1 MSLSHDFNSQDLRVS
16 YLLFL
21 EQCLFVAKHDRMK
34 RSEFKCIKEGVII
47 FAKGS
52 IKWGCSYLH
61 IPLQWRHSYG
71 KAAAAAFKLWPSFM
85 SSQLTSRKCVSHLA
99 SFFAHFPLFP
109 VQRKEL
115 QEIKAICPQVAF
127 SNGKKFPALS
137 FYFDLKCL
145 YNVIELISPNCI
157 FKGLYFLY
165 ESYVITLTTQN
176 MNLKQTM

>member
-1 MSLSHDFNSQDLRVS
+1 MIAKSQDLTFS
-16 YLLFL
+16 DLLFL
-21 EQCLFVAKHDRMK
+21 DDCCLLVAKHDRMK

-52 IKWGCSYLH
+52 IKWGCCSYLH

-85 SSQLTSRKCVSHLA
+85 SSQLTSRNVSPISL
-99 SFFAHFPLFP
+99 HFLLIFYYFLF
-109 VQRKEL
+109 RGKKL
-115 QEIKAICPQVAF
+115 QEIKVICPKVAF

-145 YNVIELISPNCI
+145 YNVMELISPNCI
-157 FKGLYFLY
+157 FKGLYFLC
-165 ESYVITLTTQN
+165 ETCVIALTT
-176 MNLKQTM
+176 